1 MIGEALLSKSIHV
14 KLITKLADIERPNG
28 IRGIHGLYI
37 KIDNVV
43 VAVDDDVV
51 VNGNSV
57 TLPYTSDKVRVTKA
71 TSMFYKIELLGMKI
85 LIGEGRI
92 YLTIS
97 PYYLKKVIYAYLDL
111 FYLYILSKT
120 CSRWT
125 FEIFVFVCI
134 SESRFWHFMQTVGDS
149 LHEISKSTV
158 WGKIKKNITSLSST
172 QLTHIS

>member
-37 KIDNVV
+37 KIDSVV

-85 LIGEGRI
+85 LFGEGRI

-125 FEIFVFVCI
+125 FEIIFSYVSQKAGFDISCKLLETVCMKFQNLL
-134 SESRFWHFMQTVGDS
+134 S
-149 LHEISKSTV
+149 
-158 WGKIKKNITSLSST
+158 GKK
-172 QLTHIS
+172 